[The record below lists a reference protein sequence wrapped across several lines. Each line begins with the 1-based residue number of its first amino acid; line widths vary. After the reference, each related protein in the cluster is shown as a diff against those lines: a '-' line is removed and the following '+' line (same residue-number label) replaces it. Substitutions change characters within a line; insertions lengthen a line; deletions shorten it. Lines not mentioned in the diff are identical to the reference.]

1 MVQLFG
7 TVVIKMWIWS
17 QAAGEEGT
25 SPDRDASFRQKK
37 RVTFFPRNNNI
48 VKKTSNESRQTSLI
62 EENVKNVTSKEN
74 AKSVTTN
81 GKNGDEQ
88 NVTQKSDDS
97 ESDDDASSQSGDDK
111 IRKISDEPQPTTTP
125 MSKTSTVIARLGE
138 KRSKACAI
146 L

>member
-1 MVQLFG
+1 MR
-7 TVVIKMWIWS
+7 IWS

-25 SPDRDASFRQKK
+25 SPNRDANLRQKK
-37 RVTFFPRNNNI
+37 RVTFFNRNNNI

-62 EENVKNVTSKEN
+62 EENVKNVTPNEN
-74 AKSVTTN
+74 AKSVTAN

-97 ESDDDASSQSGDDK
+97 ESDDASSQSGDDK
-111 IRKISDEPQPTTTP
+111 IRKISEEPQPTMTP